1 MIFLNLFNGEDN
13 RFFVHYKDRKFV
25 ILKKVQIHFGL
36 SSSYLKREGVDKKMS
51 KQQSPTYGGQ
61 ALIEGVMF
69 GSKNHT
75 VTAIRRK
82 DDSLDYFYVPK
93 EQKPIST
100 KLKKIPFIRGIV
112 ALVESAGIGSRHLT
126 FANER
131 YDVMPGEEVEPS
143 EEETSKLG
151 MIIGVAAIGVLS
163 FLFGKFVF
171 TLVPVFL
178 AQMLEFMAPGKTAQI
193 LLESFFK
200 LALLLIYIS
209 LISMTPLIKRVFK
222 YHGAEHKVINTYEN
236 GLPLTVENVQSQS
249 RLHYRCGSSFLLF
262 TVIVG
267 MFIYFFVPYDP
278 FWLRIVN
285 RILLI
290 PVVIGVSFEVLQF
303 TNGLRNIPV
312 LKYLG
317 YPGLWLQLLTT
328 KEPEDDQVEVAIAS
342 FNKLLEIEQQ
352 GIENVEIMKSTDPVI
367 QDDTVTVN

>member
-1 MIFLNLFNGEDN
+1 MT
-13 RFFVHYKDRKFV
+13 K
-25 ILKKVQIHFGL
+25 
-36 SSSYLKREGVDKKMS
+36 
-51 KQQSPTYGGQ
+51 KQQPPTYGGQ

-82 DDSLDYFYVPK
+82 DNSLDYFYVPK
-93 EQKPIST
+93 EPKPIST

-131 YDVMPGEEVEPS
+131 YDVMPGEEVV
-143 EEETSKLG
+143 EEQESSKLA
-151 MIIGVAAIGVLS
+151 MVIGVAAVGVLS
-163 FLFGKFVF
+163 FLFGKFAF

-178 AQMLEFMAPGKTAQI
+178 AQMLDFIAPGKTAQI

-209 LISMTPLIKRVFK
+209 LISMTPLIKRVFQ
-222 YHGAEHKVINTYEN
+222 YHGAEHKVINAYEN
-236 GLPLTVENVQSQS
+236 GLSLTVENVQAQS

-267 MFIYFFVPYDP
+267 MFIYFLVPTDP

-303 TNGLRNIPV
+303 TNSLRNIPV

-328 KEPEDDQVEVAIAS
+328 KEPEDSQVEVAIAS
-342 FNKLLEIEQQ
+342 FNKLLEIEEQ
-352 GIENVEIMKSTDPVI
+352 GIANIDILKSTDAKVENSTVPV
-367 QDDTVTVN
+367 N